1 MTDVDVNKNIETE
14 FNTQLKLEIVKKL
27 GEYRKTMSYMA
38 ADAPISIL
46 GIPKCVENVL
56 CNNGL
61 LRVYDLFDCDF
72 TKIKGLSKSRIN
84 DLTTSIDEFLS
95 ML

>member
-14 FNTQLKLEIVKKL
+14 FNSQLKIEIVKKL
-27 GEYRKTMSYMA
+27 GEYRKTMSFMA

-46 GIPKCVENVL
+46 GIPKSVEKVL

-72 TKIKGLSKSRIN
+72 TKIESLTDARIS
-84 DLTTSIDEFLS
+84 DLTTRIDEFLS